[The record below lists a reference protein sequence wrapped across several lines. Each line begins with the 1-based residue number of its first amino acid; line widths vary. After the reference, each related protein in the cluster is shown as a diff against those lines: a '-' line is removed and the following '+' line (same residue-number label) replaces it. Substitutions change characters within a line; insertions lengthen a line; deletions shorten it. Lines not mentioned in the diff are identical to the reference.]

1 MSAFL
6 TESAKQHEEI
16 AVAMESVAK
25 SLESLKT
32 IFVDSSDIAE
42 EYRVLAGI
50 NRAVAEYYRENPYT
64 QGAYSGTP
72 DKENS
77 YAYQIFSSHFLTW
90 LAEKAKEEERKEAWI
105 ERKKKFQE
113 LRNEE

>member
-1 MSAFL
+1 MDAFL

-32 IFVDSSDIAE
+32 ILVDSSDIAA

-50 NRAVAEYYRENPYT
+50 NRAVAEYYREIPYT
-64 QGAYSGTP
+64 HGAYSGAP
-72 DKENS
+72 DKKGAS
-77 YAYQIFSSHFLTW
+77 AYQIFSSHFLTW
-90 LAEKAKEEERKEAWI
+90 LAGKARDEERD
-105 ERKKKFQE
+105 ERKKNIQE
-113 LRNEE
+113 KANERTVE